1 MTYAEFFY
9 EIKNKFMGADLSD
22 ITEHLA
28 FQFNIEDEEAGGIF
42 YVEVKDGELSVEPY
56 EYYDRDAMFTATPD
70 IFLKIAEG
78 KMDPVWAFTVQK
90 LKVEGNIDKAL
101 RLKDIIEI
109 KQKQLKKEQ
118 KEKEK
123 QEKLVKKVEKKKK

>member
-1 MTYAEFFY
+1 MESEKPLDSNEKHNSQEQY
-9 EIKNKFMGADLSD
+9 I
-22 ITEHLA
+22 
-28 FQFNIEDEEAGGIF
+28 GGIRIWRRS
-42 YVEVKDGELSVEPY
+42 KSVS
-56 EYYDRDAMFTATPD
+56 
-70 IFLKIAEG
+70 
-78 KMDPVWAFTVQK
+78 PVWAFTVQK